1 MPQGKRRFY
10 EVKTK
15 FEEWKFWKLKIVKKD
30 KNKVESKSKKE
41 TSGKLKKKKKVIKKA
56 DENAV

>member
-1 MPQGKRRFY
+1 
-10 EVKTK
+10 
-15 FEEWKFWKLKIVKKD
+15 LKIVKKD